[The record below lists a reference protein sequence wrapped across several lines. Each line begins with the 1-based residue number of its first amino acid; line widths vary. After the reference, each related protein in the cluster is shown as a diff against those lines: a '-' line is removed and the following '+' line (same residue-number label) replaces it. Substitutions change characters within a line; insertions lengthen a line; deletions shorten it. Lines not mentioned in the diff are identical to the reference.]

1 MCPLKENVDLSA
13 GDPVL
18 SLVSCACSQQFL
30 RLLARVFLL
39 MFWSASYYPLKTW
52 MA

>member
-1 MCPLKENVDLSA
+1 MYPLNENVDLSA
-13 GDPVL
+13 GYPVL
-18 SLVSCACSQQFL
+18 SVVSCACSYQFL

-39 MFWSASYYPLKTW
+39 MFWSSSYYWLKTW